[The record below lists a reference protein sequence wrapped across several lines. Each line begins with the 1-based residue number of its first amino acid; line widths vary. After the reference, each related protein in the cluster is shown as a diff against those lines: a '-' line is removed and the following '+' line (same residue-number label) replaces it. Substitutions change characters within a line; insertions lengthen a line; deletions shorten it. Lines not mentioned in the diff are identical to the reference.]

1 MSNPADQFLLGSK
14 TRSAKFDT
22 IGDTV
27 TGVILSTAVQ
37 QQTDIN
43 TGVPLFWDS
52 DSPRM
57 QLVVR
62 LQTLL
67 REEPDENGIPDDGV
81 RNVYVKGSKKVGT
94 RSMHDAVATAVRQAG
109 GKGLEEGGTLTVTF
123 VGEEPPSQRG
133 LSPRKLWE
141 ATYVQPDR
149 AAQSGSFLGTAQL
162 QDAHP
167 STSGAKVFPPA
178 TLAPTEPTPQSKDQ
192 QAAFA
197 AWMESQSKTV

>member
-1 MSNPADQFLLGSK
+1 MTNPADQFLLGSK
-14 TRSAKFDT
+14 TRSASFET

-37 QQTDIN
+37 QQTDIHS
-43 TGVPLFWDS
+43 GAPLSWDNG
-52 DSPRM
+52 DPRM

-62 LQTLL
+62 LQTSL

-81 RNVYVKGSKKVGT
+81 RAVYVKGSKKTGT

-149 AAQSGSFLGTAQL
+149 AAQSGSFLGTTESA
-162 QDAHP
+162 
-167 STSGAKVFPPA
+167 TYPPA
-178 TLAPTEPTPQSKDQ
+178 DVTGVPFAATPAAPGPQSKEQDDAF
-192 QAAFA
+192 QA
-197 AWMESQSKTV
+197 WLKSKNQPV

>member
-1 MSNPADQFLLGSK
+1 MTNPADQFLLGGGGS
-14 TRSAKFDT
+14 SAKFDH
-22 IGDTV
+22 IGDSV
-27 TGVILSTAVQ
+27 TGVIISTDVQ
-37 QQTDIN
+37 QQTDIT
-43 TGVPLFWDS
+43 TGAPLTWDNG
-52 DSPRM
+52 DPRQ

-62 LQTLL
+62 LQTNQ
-67 REEPDENGIPDDGV
+67 RDPENRDDDGV
-81 RNVYVKGSKKVGT
+81 RAVYVKGSKKAGT
-94 RSMHDAVATAVRQAG
+94 RSMHDAVATAVRAAG
-109 GKGLEEGGTLTVTF
+109 GKGLEEGGTLTVKF

-178 TLAPTEPTPQSKDQ
+178 TLAPTEPAPAAMTADQ
-192 QAAFA
+192 AAAFA
-197 AWMESQSKTV
+197 AWQKSQQPA